1 METGSRRPTLRDVCA
16 LYTVDESVTAER
28 MKLTREAWEP
38 GWWTQYEDLNLSPYI
53 GLEQG
58 ACSITSYSMHHVH
71 GLAQTEDYTR
81 AIIKAIAPKMDP
93 AIHQQRVEAQ
103 LRRQQ
108 LLEGESPPHCRLLLD
123 EAVLH
128 RPVGDPVLIIVQLEN
143 ILELISSGK
152 VTLQVIPF
160 GIGAYSV
167 ADIDFTLLEFNEPA
181 LPPVVFVERPSRWS
195 VLRAPA

>member
-1 METGSRRPTLRDVCA
+1 
-16 LYTVDESVTAER
+16 
-28 MKLTREAWEP
+28 
-38 GWWTQYEDLNLSPYI
+38 
-53 GLEQG
+53 
-58 ACSITSYSMHHVH
+58 MHHVH

-108 LLEGESPPHCRLLLD
+108 LPEGESPPHCRLLLD
-123 EAVLH
+123 EAVLR

-167 ADIDFTLLEFNEPA
+167 ADINFTLLEFNEPA
-181 LPPVVFVERPSRWS
+181 LPPVVFVERPSR
-195 VLRAPA
+195 